1 MNKYQEGVMSQCLR
15 VLSALPEDPGSI
27 PSIHLTDHIY
37 NSSSR
42 EPDTFTLTYLQAN
55 TSAHKIKINIFQ
67 KEKHTNRHGDA
78 CLNPSSQG

>member
-1 MNKYQEGVMSQCLR
+1 MSQCLR